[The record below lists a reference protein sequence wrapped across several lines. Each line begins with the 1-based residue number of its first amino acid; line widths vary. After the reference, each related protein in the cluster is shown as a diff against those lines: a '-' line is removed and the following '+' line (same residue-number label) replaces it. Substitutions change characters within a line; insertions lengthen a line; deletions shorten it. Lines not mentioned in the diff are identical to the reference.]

1 MQFCQTRDLKRFI
14 SQHQTRVR
22 VKTNTASTPMGHM
35 FCEIYPQSAAH
46 ITKIHEYS
54 TFFQLS
60 IYLIN
65 YYIIKFFYRSLIPDP

>member
-1 MQFCQTRDLKRFI
+1 
-14 SQHQTRVR
+14 
-22 VKTNTASTPMGHM
+22 MGDM

-65 YYIIKFFYRSLIPDP
+65 YYIIKFFFTDLWSLILDPRSLISQLIPVSARYTDN

>member
-1 MQFCQTRDLKRFI
+1 
-14 SQHQTRVR
+14 
-22 VKTNTASTPMGHM
+22 MGHM

-60 IYLIN
+60 IYLIK
-65 YYIIKFFYRSLIPDP
+65 YYIIKFFLPISDP